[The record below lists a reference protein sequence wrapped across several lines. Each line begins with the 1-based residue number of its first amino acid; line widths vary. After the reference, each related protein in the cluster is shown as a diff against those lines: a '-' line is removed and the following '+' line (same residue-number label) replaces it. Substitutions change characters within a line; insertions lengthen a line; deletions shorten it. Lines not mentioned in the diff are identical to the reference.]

1 MRKIII
7 MLILSLGVSGIVTG
21 CNSEKSYYDKGVKA
35 QENENYEEA
44 IEYLKQA
51 GDYEDA
57 EERLKECEHLKD
69 IENDTTPPVISGIE
83 EGAVIE
89 VEYGQDFNLENY
101 LNEAMVIEDDISG
114 ILTQYSF
121 SISNQIMSANSADID
136 TTKGGEY
143 PVALSISDE
152 AGNESKVNFVLKIK
166 GLHVSKENPNPVIYK
181 GEYGKVILSDIRY
194 GREAGV
200 QGYHFTFD
208 IENRTQ
214 TDMAVSLGD
223 AYINNIKISAYTD
236 ITSIEAGRNGT
247 MESNIREQ
255 DMTAEME
262 GFTQIE
268 SKIYIST
275 NVMFGEAYLSIPVII
290 DRDAVN

>member
-236 ITSIEAGRNGT
+236 ITSIEAGRN
-247 MESNIREQ
+247 
-255 DMTAEME
+255 
-262 GFTQIE
+262 
-268 SKIYIST
+268 
-275 NVMFGEAYLSIPVII
+275 
-290 DRDAVN
+290 

>member
-166 GLHVSKENPNPVIYK
+166 GLHVSKENPNPVIYE

-290 DRDAVN
+290 DRDVVN